1 MKFSKQSSKS
11 NAVIKSNAA
20 IASKKCRAANGGRVV
35 SLGEDFAGLGTGS
48 LALRELGVHPL
59 VAKV

>member
-1 MKFSKQSSKS
+1 MVKFSKQSSKS
-11 NAVIKSNAA
+11 NAVIKSNVAT
-20 IASKKCRAANGGRVV
+20 ASIDGRVV

-59 VAKV
+59 VAKA

>member
-1 MKFSKQSSKS
+1 MVKFSKQSSKS
-11 NAVIKSNAA
+11 NAVIKS
-20 IASKKCRAANGGRVV
+20 SRAANGGRVV

-59 VAKV
+59 VAKA